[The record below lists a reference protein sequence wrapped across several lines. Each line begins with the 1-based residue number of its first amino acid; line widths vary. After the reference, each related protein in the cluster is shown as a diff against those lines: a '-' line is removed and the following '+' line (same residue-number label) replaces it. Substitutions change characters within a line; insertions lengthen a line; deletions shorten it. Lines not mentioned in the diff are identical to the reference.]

1 MKVNVKVE
9 LYQDKIRHLQDAIEP
24 SIQQAVEA
32 VKSQIVSDQVVPK
45 EHGDL
50 ERSAF
55 MRKKSRTKYQIV
67 YDTPYARRLYWHP
80 EYNFRTDKNLNAKG
94 IWMQDYVDGD
104 RKDFF
109 KKVFTA
115 RFKANTGGLIK

>member
-67 YDTPYARRLYWHP
+67 YDMPYARRLYWHP

-109 KKVFTA
+109 KKVFRA